1 LGALLGPAGVGL
13 AALVVFVVGNP
24 LSAVASAP
32 ELLPQP
38 WGAVGQFLPP
48 GAGATLLRSTA
59 YFDGAGGATVA
70 WTLAAWAVAG
80 IALLIIGRRRIGAH

>member
-1 LGALLGPAGVGL
+1 M
-13 AALVVFVVGNP
+13 VFLVGNP

-38 WGAVGQFLPP
+38 WGRLGQFLPP

-59 YFDGAGGATVA
+59 YFDGAGGTTAA
-70 WTLAAWAVAG
+70 WTLAGWALAG
-80 IALLIIGRRRIGAH
+80 IVLLMIGRRRIGAH